1 MDVHEE
7 LALDVFRGEST
18 KAGAALLAN
27 IHMSIGPDILDFIEY
42 NTGGLGYPEQAHNTR
57 NSCQKAQ
64 ELPVRARQAEDVMV
78 LHTLRLV
85 AHDWLRLLL
94 LLLCTRGGRPC
105 WRTRGGFA
113 RAARLR
119 LLAQVWV

>member
-1 MDVHEE
+1 MNVHEE

-18 KAGAALLAN
+18 KAEAALLAN

-42 NTGGLGYPEQAHNTR
+42 NTGGLGYPEQAHNTC
-57 NSCQKAQ
+57 NSCQKTQ
-64 ELPVRARQAEDVMV
+64 ELPVGARQTEDVMV

-94 LLLCTRGGRPC
+94 LLLCTRGGRSC
-105 WRTRGGFA
+105 WGARGGFA
-113 RAARLR
+113 
-119 LLAQVWV
+119 